1 MGGIA
6 YKLSAGKFS
15 DAFHVFE
22 LEWDE
27 DKFTWYV
34 DGEQFASMLI
44 TSDEL
49 SEAHNEYFLL
59 LNIAVG
65 GTYSGRPNDNTVFPQ
80 HMLIDWIRVYQKQ

>member
-1 MGGIA
+1 
-6 YKLSAGKFS
+6 
-15 DAFHVFE
+15 
-22 LEWDE
+22 
-27 DKFTWYV
+27 
-34 DGEQFASMLI
+34 I